1 MKPLSLVLFL
11 FFAVPA
17 IAQTDTA
24 TKIELN
30 LPDTAFI
37 NSQMRRIDSINNAE
51 SMRNMDRN
59 MGSLLSDIR
68 ERDRKAK
75 QQMWMRLGFAGL
87 MIIIAIIGFT
97 RRRKAKDPK

>member
-1 MKPLSLVLFL
+1 MKPLTIVLFL

-17 IAQTDTA
+17 IAQTDTFS
-24 TKIELN
+24 KIELN
-30 LPDTAFI
+30 LPDTALI
-37 NSQMRRIDSINNAE
+37 NSQMRRIDSINTAQSIK
-51 SMRNMDRN
+51 SMNNNMVSF
-59 MGSLLSDIR
+59 MSQMQ

-97 RRRKAKDPK
+97 RRRKANTQK

>member
-1 MKPLSLVLFL
+1 MKPLFIVLFL
-11 FFAVPA
+11 FFAVST
-17 IAQTDTA
+17 IAQKDTV

-30 LPDTAFI
+30 LPDTSFI
-37 NSQMRRIDSINNAE
+37 NSQMRRMDSINNAE

-59 MGSLLSDIR
+59 MGSFLSEMR

-97 RRRKAKDPK
+97 RRKKAKDAK

>member
-1 MKPLSLVLFL
+1 MKPLFIILFL
-11 FFAVPA
+11 FFAVST

-30 LPDTAFI
+30 LPDTSFI
-37 NSQMRRIDSINNAE
+37 NSQMRRMDSINNAE

-59 MGSLLSDIR
+59 MGSFLSEMR

-97 RRRKAKDPK
+97 RRKKAKDAK